1 MGEIKIFDSEL
12 LLMEYLW
19 EHGPCIAADLAEEFL
34 KRYNWKKS
42 TTYIVLKRLEGKGAI
57 SREEPKYLVTPIVTI
72 LVGVGAAWII
82 APPIGGAAS
91 AFGQLVE
98 RMFGGSFASL
108 FANFLNSDQLSEKTL
123 DELQALIDE
132 KRSKN

>member
-57 SREEPKYLVTPIVTI
+57 SREEPKYLVTPIVTRQQVQSAETNT
-72 LVGVGAAWII
+72 LVD
-82 APPIGGAAS
+82 
-91 AFGQLVE
+91 

-123 DELQALIDE
+123 DELQTLIDE
-132 KRSKN
+132 KRNKD

>member
-19 EHGPCIAADLAEEFL
+19 ENGPCIAADLAEEFL

-57 SREEPKYLVTPIVTI
+57 NRSYPKYLVTAIVSRQQVQLAETNT
-72 LVGVGAAWII
+72 LVD
-82 APPIGGAAS
+82 
-91 AFGQLVE
+91 

-108 FANFLNSDQLSEKTL
+108 FANFLNSDQLSDQAL
-123 DELQALIDE
+123 DELQAMIDE
-132 KRSKN
+132 KRNKD

>member
-19 EHGPCIAADLAEEFL
+19 ENGPCIAADLAEEFL

-57 SREEPKYLVTPIVTI
+57 SRSYPKYLVTAIVSRQQVQLAETNT
-72 LVGVGAAWII
+72 LVD
-82 APPIGGAAS
+82 
-91 AFGQLVE
+91 

-108 FANFLNSDQLSEKTL
+108 FANFLNSDQLSDQAL
-123 DELQALIDE
+123 DELQAMIDE
-132 KRSKN
+132 KRNKD

>member
-42 TTYIVLKRLEGKGAI
+42 TYIVLKRLEGKGAI
-57 SREEPKYLVTPIVTI
+57 SREYPKYLVTPIVTRQQVQSAETNT
-72 LVGVGAAWII
+72 LVD
-82 APPIGGAAS
+82 
-91 AFGQLVE
+91 

-123 DELQALIDE
+123 DELQAMIDE
-132 KRSKN
+132 KRNKD

>member
-57 SREEPKYLVTPIVTI
+57 SREEPKYLVTPIVTRQQVQSAETNT
-72 LVGVGAAWII
+72 LVD
-82 APPIGGAAS
+82 
-91 AFGQLVE
+91 
-98 RMFGGSFASL
+98 RMVGGSFASL

-123 DELQALIDE
+123 DELQELIDK

>member
-1 MGEIKIFDSEL
+1 MGEIRIFDSEL

-57 SREEPKYLVTPIVTI
+57 SREEPKYLVTPIVTRQQVQSAETNT
-72 LVGVGAAWII
+72 LVD
-82 APPIGGAAS
+82 
-91 AFGQLVE
+91 

-132 KRSKN
+132 KRNKD

>member
-1 MGEIKIFDSEL
+1 MGEIKIFNSEL

-19 EHGPCIAADLAEEFL
+19 ENGPCIAADLAEEFL

-57 SREEPKYLVTPIVTI
+57 SRSYPKYLVTAIVSRQQVQLAETNT
-72 LVGVGAAWII
+72 LVD
-82 APPIGGAAS
+82 
-91 AFGQLVE
+91 

-108 FANFLNSDQLSEKTL
+108 FANFLNSDQLSDQAL
-123 DELQALIDE
+123 DELQAMIDE
-132 KRSKN
+132 KRNKD

>member
-57 SREEPKYLVTPIVTI
+57 SREEPKYLVTPIVTRQQVQSAEPNT
-72 LVGVGAAWII
+72 LVD
-82 APPIGGAAS
+82 
-91 AFGQLVE
+91 

-132 KRSKN
+132 KRNKD

>member
-57 SREEPKYLVTPIVTI
+57 SRSYPKYLVTAIVPRQQVQLAETNT
-72 LVGVGAAWII
+72 LVN
-82 APPIGGAAS
+82 
-91 AFGQLVE
+91 

-108 FANFLNSDQLSEKTL
+108 FANFLNSDQLSDQAL
-123 DELQALIDE
+123 DELQAMIEE
-132 KRSKN
+132 KRNKD

>member
-57 SREEPKYLVTPIVTI
+57 SREEPKYLVTPIVTRQQVQSAETNT
-72 LVGVGAAWII
+72 LVD
-82 APPIGGAAS
+82 
-91 AFGQLVE
+91 

-108 FANFLNSDQLSEKTL
+108 FANYLNSDQLSEKTL

-132 KRSKN
+132 KRNKD

>member
-57 SREEPKYLVTPIVTI
+57 SREYPKYLVTPIVTRAERRDQHPGGPDVRRQ
-72 LVGVGAAWII
+72 LCQPVRKLSELGPAFGKNAGRTAGHDRRKTQQRLK
-82 APPIGGAAS
+82 GGAARRPWTC
-91 AFGQLVE
+91 F
-98 RMFGGSFASL
+98 FPP
-108 FANFLNSDQLSEKTL
+108 
-123 DELQALIDE
+123 
-132 KRSKN
+132 

>member
-57 SREEPKYLVTPIVTI
+57 SREYPKYLVTPIFFLNEAATAETYT
-72 LVGVGAAWII
+72 LVD
-82 APPIGGAAS
+82 
-91 AFGQLVE
+91 

-132 KRSKN
+132 KRNKD

>member
-19 EHGPCIAADLAEEFL
+19 EHGPCIAADLAVEFL

-57 SREEPKYLVTPIVTI
+57 SREEPKYLVTPIVTRQQVQSAETNT
-72 LVGVGAAWII
+72 LVD
-82 APPIGGAAS
+82 
-91 AFGQLVE
+91 

-132 KRSKN
+132 KRSKD

>member
-1 MGEIKIFDSEL
+1 M
-12 LLMEYLW
+12 
-19 EHGPCIAADLAEEFL
+19 

-57 SREEPKYLVTPIVTI
+57 SREYPKYLVTPIVTRQQVQSAETNT
-72 LVGVGAAWII
+72 LVD
-82 APPIGGAAS
+82 
-91 AFGQLVE
+91 

-123 DELQALIDE
+123 DELQAMIDE
-132 KRSKN
+132 KRNKD

>member
-42 TTYIVLKRLEGKGAI
+42 TTYIDLKRLEGKGAI
-57 SREEPKYLVTPIVTI
+57 SREEPKYLVTPLVTRQQVQSAETNT
-72 LVGVGAAWII
+72 LVD
-82 APPIGGAAS
+82 
-91 AFGQLVE
+91 

-132 KRSKN
+132 KRNKD

>member
-57 SREEPKYLVTPIVTI
+57 SREYPKYLVMPIVTRQQVQSAETNT
-72 LVGVGAAWII
+72 LVD
-82 APPIGGAAS
+82 
-91 AFGQLVE
+91 

-108 FANFLNSDQLSEKTL
+108 FANFLNSDQISEKTL

-132 KRSKN
+132 KRNKD

>member
-1 MGEIKIFDSEL
+1 MDGIKIYDSEL

-19 EHGPCIAADLAEEFL
+19 EHGPCIAADLAEAFL
-34 KRYNWKKS
+34 KKYNWKKS

-57 SREEPKYLVTPIVTI
+57 SRDYPKYLVTPIVTRQQVQSAETNT
-72 LVGVGAAWII
+72 LVD
-82 APPIGGAAS
+82 
-91 AFGQLVE
+91 

-123 DELQALIDE
+123 DELQAMIDE
-132 KRSKN
+132 KRNKD

>member
-19 EHGPCIAADLAEEFL
+19 EHGPCIAAALAGEFL

-57 SREEPKYLVTPIVTI
+57 SREYPKYLVTPIVTRQQVQSAETNT
-72 LVGVGAAWII
+72 LVD
-82 APPIGGAAS
+82 
-91 AFGQLVE
+91 

-108 FANFLNSDQLSEKTL
+108 FANFLNSDQLSAKTL
-123 DELQALIDE
+123 DELQAMIDE
-132 KRSKN
+132 KRNKD

>member
-12 LLMEYLW
+12 LVMEYLW

-34 KRYNWKKS
+34 KKYNWKKS

-57 SREEPKYLVTPIVTI
+57 SREYPKYLVTPIVTI
-72 LVGVGAAWII
+72 LIGVGAAWVI

-91 AFGQLVE
+91 AAGWSTP
-98 RMFGGSFASL
+98 RGRAPGPPCGTPGNTRSGGPGRR
-108 FANFLNSDQLSEKTL
+108 K
-123 DELQALIDE
+123 
-132 KRSKN
+132 

>member
-57 SREEPKYLVTPIVTI
+57 SREYPKYLVTPIVTRQQVQSAETNT
-72 LVGVGAAWII
+72 LVD
-82 APPIGGAAS
+82 
-91 AFGQLVE
+91 

-108 FANFLNSDQLSEKTL
+108 FANFLSSDQVSDSTL
-123 DELQALIDE
+123 DQLQQMIDE
-132 KRSKN
+132 KKKEK

>member
-57 SREEPKYLVTPIVTI
+57 SREEPKYLVTPIVTRQQVQSAETNT
-72 LVGVGAAWII
+72 LVD
-82 APPIGGAAS
+82 
-91 AFGQLVE
+91 

-108 FANFLNSDQLSEKTL
+108 FANFLNSNQLSEKTL

>member
-12 LLMEYLW
+12 LLLEYLW
-19 EHGPCIAADLAEEFL
+19 ENGPCIAADLAEEFL

-57 SREEPKYLVTPIVTI
+57 SRSYPKYLVTAIVSRQQVQLAETNT
-72 LVGVGAAWII
+72 LVD
-82 APPIGGAAS
+82 
-91 AFGQLVE
+91 

-108 FANFLNSDQLSEKTL
+108 FANFLNSDQLSDQTL
-123 DELQALIDE
+123 DELQAMIDE
-132 KRSKN
+132 KRNKD

>member
-19 EHGPCIAADLAEEFL
+19 ENGPCIAADLAEEFL

-57 SREEPKYLVTPIVTI
+57 SRSYPKYLVTAIVSRQQ
-72 LVGVGAAWII
+72 V
-82 APPIGGAAS
+82 
-91 AFGQLVE
+91 QLAE
-98 RMFGGSFASL
+98 TNTLLDRMFGGSFASL
-108 FANFLNSDQLSEKTL
+108 FANFLNSDQLSDQAL
-123 DELQALIDE
+123 DELQAMIDE
-132 KRSKN
+132 KRNKD

>member
-57 SREEPKYLVTPIVTI
+57 SREEPKYLVTPIVTRQQVQSAETNT
-72 LVGVGAAWII
+72 LVD
-82 APPIGGAAS
+82 
-91 AFGQLVE
+91 

-108 FANFLNSDQLSEKTL
+108 FANFLNSDQISEKTL

-132 KRSKN
+132 KRNKD